1 MKKYLAWILAPLIA
15 MAVAWLLLGD
25 NEEQRIL
32 DRLEQIRALT
42 EVRDQETPLTRL
54 ATAKQLS
61 NLFSAQTHYDL
72 TTLGHGTTSID
83 SREELAQRILAGRS
97 KLLSLELGLLAP
109 TVRID
114 GDRATVGITG
124 TALGATHDGVGQF
137 MDVHRIEVELI
148 KADGDWLVSGGRHIR
163 DERAAFRNE

>member
-1 MKKYLAWILAPLIA
+1 MKKYLAWILAPVIA
-15 MAVAWLLLGD
+15 MAVAWLLLDD
-25 NEEQRIL
+25 NEEHRIL
-32 DRLEQIRALT
+32 DRLEQIRALA
-42 EVRDQETPLTRL
+42 EVRGQEAPLTRL

-61 NLFSAQTHYDL
+61 ALFSVQTHYDL
-72 TTLGHGTTSID
+72 TTLDHGTTSID

-109 TVRID
+109 EVRID

-124 TALGATHDGVGQF
+124 TALGATHDGEGQF
-137 MDVHRIEVELI
+137 MDVHRIEVDLI

-163 DERAAFRNE
+163 DERTDFRNE